1 MTAKRAAVLVL
12 LVASCSRPRNNP
24 APSSPSSTTVVV
36 ASASPSSAPALA
48 AAATLSEVTWHYAES
63 PLGPSDVVVLA
74 PAGATRAD
82 PLPVLVAFHGRGES
96 LKGAKLG
103 ARGWVDD
110 YAIGTAVR
118 RLAMPP
124 LTREDLLGFVTE
136 QRLRR
141 LNAALSA
148 HSYRGLIVVCP
159 YLPDV
164 LRGDRAFSEG
174 PLLARFVVDEILPR
188 VYRETPAI
196 GTAKTTA
203 VDGVSLGGRAA
214 LLVGLLRPEA
224 FRVVAALQPALDN
237 DETARF
243 SDLAKAALTKNPD
256 LHLRLL
262 TSDGDYFL
270 EPTLALGR
278 GLDARHVPNQVDVV
292 TGPHSYDFNR
302 GPGSYEMLLFHDR
315 ALRGQDAP

>member
-1 MTAKRAAVLVL
+1 
-12 LVASCSRPRNNP
+12 
-24 APSSPSSTTVVV
+24 
-36 ASASPSSAPALA
+36 
-48 AAATLSEVTWHYAES
+48 
-63 PLGPSDVVVLA
+63 
-74 PAGATRAD
+74 
-82 PLPVLVAFHGRGES
+82 
-96 LKGAKLG
+96 
-103 ARGWVDD
+103 VDD
-110 YAIGTAVR
+110 YALGTAVR
-118 RLAMPP
+118 RLKRPP
-124 LTREDLLGFVTE
+124 LTREDLLGFVTVE
-136 QRLRR
+136 RLAR
-141 LNAALSA
+141 LNAALGA
-148 HSYRGLIVVCP
+148 QSYRGLIVVCP

-196 GTAKTTA
+196 GTAKATA

-224 FRVVAALQPALDN
+224 FGVVAALQPALDN

-243 SDLAKAALTKNPD
+243 SDLAKAARTKNPE
-256 LHLRLL
+256 LRLRLL

-315 ALRGQDAP
+315 ALRGQDAL